1 MALSSLTTQTL
12 KRGAC
17 GKCPACGIGRM
28 LHNYIAPLEKC
39 TYCNLTFAPLR
50 ADDGPA
56 WVTILITGHLSMP
69 FVFWLLDQKLNN
81 TTLEIIYAL
90 AFILL
95 LSALILPRAKGVFMA
110 IIWMMHV
117 KKENDYNPQT
127 EKDSTQ

>member
-1 MALSSLTTQTL
+1 MPLNPATTKTL

-28 LHNYIAPLEKC
+28 LHNYIVPLEKC
-39 TYCNLTFAPLR
+39 TNCELTFTPLC

-56 WVTILITGHLSMP
+56 WVTILISGHLSMP

-81 TTLEIIYAL
+81 TTLEITYAL

-117 KKENDYNPQT
+117 KKESGN
-127 EKDSTQ
+127 E